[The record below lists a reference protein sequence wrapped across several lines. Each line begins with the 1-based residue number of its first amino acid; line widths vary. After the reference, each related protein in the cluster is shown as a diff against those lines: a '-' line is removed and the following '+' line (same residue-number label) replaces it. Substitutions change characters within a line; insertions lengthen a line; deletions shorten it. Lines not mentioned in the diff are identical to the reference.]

1 MNSWIKKK
9 LVLLHIYRKSPFA
22 ETPMGGSGN
31 TFKITVD
38 GFTPGQ
44 SISYACKFAFA
55 GGMAVTKYFSYKVG
69 NDCSSNSKTQSNT
82 NSSEDIEPEVPKTED
97 SSSQ

>member
-1 MNSWIKKK
+1 
-9 LVLLHIYRKSPFA
+9 
-22 ETPMGGSGN
+22 MGGSGN
-31 TFKITVD
+31 NFSISVD

-69 NDCSSNSKTQSNT
+69 NDCSSNRYRKQY
-82 NSSEDIEPEVPKTED
+82 
-97 SSSQ
+97 